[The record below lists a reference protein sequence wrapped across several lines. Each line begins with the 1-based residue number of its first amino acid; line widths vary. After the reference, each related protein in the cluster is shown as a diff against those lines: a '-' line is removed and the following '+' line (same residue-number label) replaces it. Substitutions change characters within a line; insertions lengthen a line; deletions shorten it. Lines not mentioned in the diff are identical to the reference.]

1 MDKRELEKLMDKYK
15 KEMMEFSKRN
25 SGYADSA
32 PLNNREEQQ
41 QRAEDEGIAY
51 ERDRSDPLADAAD
64 TDSDETDA
72 QAVAAQ
78 TSPQTLEENSSQSAP
93 VYGNETVDVP
103 AYLRSLCENPTEEQR
118 RRCSDIQQFLA
129 QNPETGTMQ
138 IETSAAGRAFAV
150 NSARVMIFLPLDSGN
165 ITLFDGLTDISGL
178 TDKIILPAPARN
190 LSTSPNN
197 GNVLP
202 YAVYTVYVEHPS
214 FVRSIFNNVPVF
226 SGVESIQPVEMLA
239 KIEGL
244 NEPEPIIVNE
254 TSFGAL

>member
-15 KEMMEFSKRN
+15 KEMMEFSQRN
-25 SGYADSA
+25 SVYADST

-41 QRAEDEGIAY
+41 QLAEDEGVAY
-51 ERDRSDPLADAAD
+51 ERDRSDPLA
-64 TDSDETDA
+64 TTDA
-72 QAVAAQ
+72 VNNAEEEAVAAQ
-78 TSPQTLEENSSQSAP
+78 TTPQPREDNSDSSSAP

-103 AYLRSLCENPTEEQR
+103 AYLRSLCANPSEEQR
-118 RRCSDIQQFLA
+118 QRCNDIQRFLA

-197 GNVLP
+197 GNALP

-239 KIEGL
+239 KVEGL

>member
-1 MDKRELEKLMDKYK
+1 MDKRELEMLMDKYK
-15 KEMMEFSKRN
+15 KEMMEFSRRN
-25 SGYADSA
+25 GGYTDSA

-41 QRAEDEGIAY
+41 QLAEDEGVAY
-51 ERDRSDPLADAAD
+51 ERDRSDPLAQAAD
-64 TDSDETDA
+64 ESKTEE
-72 QAVAAQ
+72 AVAAQ
-78 TSPQTLEENSSQSAP
+78 TTPQPREDNSDSDSAP

-103 AYLRSLCENPTEEQR
+103 AYLRSLCANPSEEQR
-118 RRCSDIQQFLA
+118 QRCNDIQRFLA

-197 GNVLP
+197 GNALP

-239 KIEGL
+239 KVEGL

>member
-1 MDKRELEKLMDKYK
+1 MDKRELEMLMDKYK
-15 KEMMEFSKRN
+15 KEMMEFNKRN

-32 PLNNREEQQ
+32 PLNSREEQQ

-51 ERDRSDPLADAAD
+51 ERDRSDPLAGTSNAENTVED
-64 TDSDETDA
+64 

-78 TSPQTLEENSSQSAP
+78 TTPQMQEEAPSQPAP

-118 RRCSDIQQFLA
+118 QRCTDIQRFLA

-178 TDKIILPAPARN
+178 TDKIILPAPARS

-197 GNVLP
+197 GNALP

-239 KIEGL
+239 KVEGL

>member
-1 MDKRELEKLMDKYK
+1 MDKRELEMLMDKYK
-15 KEMMEFSKRN
+15 KEMMEFSRRN
-25 SGYADSA
+25 GGYTDSA
-32 PLNNREEQQ
+32 PLNDREEQQ
-41 QRAEDEGIAY
+41 QLAEDEGVAY
-51 ERDRSDPLADAAD
+51 ERDRSDPLAEATAENK
-64 TDSDETDA
+64 TEE
-72 QAVAAQ
+72 AVAAQ
-78 TSPQTLEENSSQSAP
+78 TTPQPREDNSNSDSVP

-103 AYLRSLCENPTEEQR
+103 AYLRSLCANPSEEQR
-118 RRCSDIQQFLA
+118 QRCNDIQRFLA

-197 GNVLP
+197 GNALP

-239 KIEGL
+239 KVEGL

>member
-1 MDKRELEKLMDKYK
+1 MDKRELEMLMDKYK
-15 KEMMEFSKRN
+15 KEMMEFSRRN
-25 SGYADSA
+25 GGYTDSA
-32 PLNNREEQQ
+32 PLNEREEQQ
-41 QRAEDEGIAY
+41 QRAEDDGVAY
-51 ERDRSDPLADAAD
+51 ERDRSDPLAQADAEINA
-64 TDSDETDA
+64 ETD
-72 QAVAAQ
+72 AVAAQ
-78 TSPQTLEENSSQSAP
+78 TTPQPREDNSGSSPNP

-103 AYLRSLCENPTEEQR
+103 AYLRSLCANPSEEQR
-118 RRCSDIQQFLA
+118 QRCNDIQRFLT

-197 GNVLP
+197 GNALP

-239 KIEGL
+239 KVEGL